1 LHKYQILSKKFDQD
15 QLENEK
21 FEKLLRF
28 IVNNKDFG
36 KFNENNVDDIKT
48 VSTRGKKF
56 TFFLTIQKVSQI

>member
-1 LHKYQILSKKFDQD
+1 MHKYQILSKKFDQD